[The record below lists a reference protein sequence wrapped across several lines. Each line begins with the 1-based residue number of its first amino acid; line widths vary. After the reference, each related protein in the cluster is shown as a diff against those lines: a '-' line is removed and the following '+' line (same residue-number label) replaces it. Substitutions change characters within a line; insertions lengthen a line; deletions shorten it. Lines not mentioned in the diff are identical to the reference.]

1 MSETTDPVL
10 DALRTA
16 APVQDAD
23 LNTSAVRDV
32 IALMA
37 VRPRRRY
44 PARIAVAAAATV
56 AIAGA
61 GIWFAGSSPD
71 DPVGNTQ
78 VELVAAHFDAVAK
91 QYPLPKGQSYEALR
105 TEVVADAKAG
115 DQFKVGTGRMPKD
128 DGKAVDA
135 LVARYSGC
143 KWWQIERDGTFDKLS
158 PDEQAEVQRRNQ
170 KALAEVLKVT
180 DNPNLI
186 PLTDLWDEL
195 CKDVE

>member
-16 APVQDAD
+16 ARVQDAD
-23 LNTSAVRDV
+23 LNTSAVRDA

-37 VRPRRRY
+37 VKPRRRY
-44 PARIAVAAAATV
+44 PARIALVAAATA

-61 GIWFAGSSPD
+61 GVWLTGLSPD
-71 DPVGNTQ
+71 DPAGNTQ
-78 VELVAAHFDAVAK
+78 VELVAAHFDAVTK

-105 TEVVADAKAG
+105 AEVVADAKSG
-115 DQFKVGTGRMPKD
+115 DEFEVGDGRMPNSD
-128 DGKAVDA
+128 EETVDA

-143 KWWQIERDGTFDKLS
+143 KWWQVEWDGTFDELS
-158 PDEQAEVQRRNQ
+158 PAEQTEIQRRNQ

-180 DNPNLI
+180 GNPNSI
-186 PLTDLWDEL
+186 PMTELWDEL
-195 CKDVE
+195 CKDI

>member
-16 APVQDAD
+16 ARVQDAD
-23 LNTSAVRDV
+23 LNTSAVRDA

-37 VRPRRRY
+37 VRPQRRY
-44 PARIAVAAAATV
+44 PARIALVAAATA

-61 GIWFAGSSPD
+61 GVWLTGLSPD
-71 DPVGNTQ
+71 DPAGNTQ
-78 VELVAAHFDAVAK
+78 VELVAAHFDAVTK

-105 TEVVADAKAG
+105 AEVVADAKSG
-115 DQFKVGTGRMPKD
+115 DEFEVGDGRMPNSD
-128 DGKAVDA
+128 EETVDA

-143 KWWQIERDGTFDKLS
+143 KWWQVEWDGTFDELS
-158 PDEQAEVQRRNQ
+158 PAEQTEIQRRNQ

-180 DNPNLI
+180 GNPNSI
-186 PLTDLWDEL
+186 PMTELWDEL
-195 CKDVE
+195 CKDI

>member
-10 DALRTA
+10 DALCTA

-44 PARIAVAAAATV
+44 PTRIAVAAAATV
-56 AIAGA
+56 ATAAA

-71 DPVGNTQ
+71 DPAGSTQ

-91 QYPLPKGQSYEALR
+91 QYPLPKVKAMRRFGLR
-105 TEVVADAKAG
+105 SLPTPRLAISSKSAPG
-115 DQFKVGTGRMPKD
+115 
-128 DGKAVDA
+128 
-135 LVARYSGC
+135 GC
-143 KWWQIERDGTFDKLS
+143 RIATKR
-158 PDEQAEVQRRNQ
+158 
-170 KALAEVLKVT
+170 
-180 DNPNLI
+180 
-186 PLTDLWDEL
+186 PLTCSWPDIPGASGGKLNGTEHSTN
-195 CKDVE
+195 